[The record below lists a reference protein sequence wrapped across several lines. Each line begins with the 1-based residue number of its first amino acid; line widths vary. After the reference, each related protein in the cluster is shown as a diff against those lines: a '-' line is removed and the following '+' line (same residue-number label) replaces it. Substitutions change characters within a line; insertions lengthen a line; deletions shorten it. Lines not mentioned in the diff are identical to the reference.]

1 MYVDTHCHIADE
13 DRERVAAMVAEYV
26 KRGVSVAINMGC
38 DTESSVRGKTL
49 SEKFN
54 SVYFAAG
61 FHPSEAERFSFDE
74 EKKIRLLLT
83 HPKCVAVGE
92 IGLDRHF
99 LPFSAK
105 KQEECFVRQLAMAGE
120 FGLPVSIH
128 MRDATEETVR
138 LLKEN
143 RRHFGGGVM
152 HCFSGSAETLKI
164 LLDLG
169 FYIGF
174 GGTVTFKNAK
184 NVRQAALYVPSDRI
198 LTETDSPYLAPEPYR
213 GSVNEPKN
221 VPIITAF
228 IANLRGEDNARFAER
243 VMLNAKELFKK
254 IKE

>member
-1 MYVDTHCHIADE
+1 MYIDTHCHIADE
-13 DRERVAAMVAEYV
+13 DFENPAEVIEEYV

-38 DTESSVRGKTL
+38 DAESSLRGKSL
-49 SEKFN
+49 SEKFE

-61 FHPSEAERFSFDE
+61 FHPSEAEKFSKEEE
-74 EKKIRLLLT
+74 EKIRGLLS

-99 LPFSAK
+99 LPYDAK
-105 KQEECFVRQLAMAGE
+105 KQEDCFVRQLVMASE
-120 FGLPVSIH
+120 FNLPVSIH
-128 MRDATEETVR
+128 MRDATEETLR

-143 RRHFGGGVM
+143 KRFFRGGVM
-152 HCFSGSAETLKI
+152 HCFSGSVETLKT

-184 NVRQAALYVPSDRI
+184 NVRLAAAYVPADRL

-213 GSVNEPKN
+213 GSKNEPKN
-221 VPIITAF
+221 VPIIAAF
-228 IANLRGEDNARFAER
+228 IANLRGEDNVRFANR
-243 VMLNAKELFKK
+243 IMQNAKELFKK
-254 IKE
+254 L